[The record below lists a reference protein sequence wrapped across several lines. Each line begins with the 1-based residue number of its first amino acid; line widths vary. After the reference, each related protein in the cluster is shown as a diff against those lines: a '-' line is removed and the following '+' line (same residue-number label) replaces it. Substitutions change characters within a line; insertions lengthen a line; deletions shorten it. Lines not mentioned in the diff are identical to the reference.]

1 MLRLIARRLAQMV
14 LIMATVS
21 LVLFAIFDSD
31 QFKRQLAVSELGG
44 FGVANLADADY
55 QAWLKSKGLD
65 EPFLTRYGR
74 WLVAIAHGD
83 FGKSLEKATDVGG
96 LMAERL
102 ENTAILAF
110 GVFLIMIP
118 VSLVLGVLAGMDEGS
133 RLDRVISLVSVVTT
147 SIPQIATAVLLTVFL
162 GLRLGWVPTKSA
174 MVDGFNV
181 RELVLPVL
189 TLVIYDVGYMVRM
202 TRASMAE
209 AMTSQYIRTAV
220 LKGLPRR
227 RVVIRHALPNAL
239 IVPFTLIFLQ
249 LNWLLSQIVVI
260 EVFFQYNGFGSM
272 LYDAAIFGDFSVV
285 QAATLVAVAVAVISQ
300 LLSDIGYVLL
310 NPRVRFG

>member
-55 QAWLKSKGLD
+55 QAWLKQKGLD
-65 EPFLTRYGR
+65 EPFLARYGR
-74 WLVAIAHGD
+74 WLVAVAHGD

-96 LMAERL
+96 LMVERL
-102 ENTAILAF
+102 ENTGILAF

-118 VSLVLGVLAGMDEGS
+118 VSLVLGVLAGMNEGA

-147 SIPQIATAVLLTVFL
+147 SIPQIATAVILTAFL

-174 MVDGFNV
+174 MVDGFSL

-209 AMTSQYIRTAV
+209 AMTSHYIRTAV

-260 EVFFQYNGFGSM
+260 EVFFQYNGFGRM
-272 LYDAAIFGDFSVV
+272 LYDAAIFGDFAVV

-300 LLSDIGYVLL
+300 LMSDIGYVLL
-310 NPRVRFG
+310 NPRVRFA

>member
-55 QAWLKSKGLD
+55 QAWLKQKGLD
-65 EPFLTRYGR
+65 EPFLARYGR
-74 WLVAIAHGD
+74 WLVAVAHGD

-96 LMAERL
+96 LMVERL
-102 ENTAILAF
+102 ENTGILAF

-118 VSLVLGVLAGMDEGS
+118 VSLVLGVLAGMNEGS
-133 RLDRVISLVSVVTT
+133 RLDRIISLVSVVTT
-147 SIPQIATAVLLTVFL
+147 SIPQIATAVILTAFL

-174 MVDGFNV
+174 MVDGFSL

-209 AMTSQYIRTAV
+209 AMTSHYIRTAV

-260 EVFFQYNGFGSM
+260 EVFFQYNGFGRM
-272 LYDAAIFGDFSVV
+272 LYDAAIFGDFAVV

-310 NPRVRFG
+310 NPRVRFA